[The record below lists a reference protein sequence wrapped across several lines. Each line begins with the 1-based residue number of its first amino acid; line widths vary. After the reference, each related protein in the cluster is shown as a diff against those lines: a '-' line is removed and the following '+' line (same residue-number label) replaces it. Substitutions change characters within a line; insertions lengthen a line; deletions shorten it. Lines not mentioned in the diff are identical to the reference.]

1 MTDFCDFVP
10 DDPSCQNT
18 DGGDSGLPENPDVP
32 DTGAD
37 GESDMSMSDMDMEDM
52 TTMQKAMMPGN
63 LAFLGMA
70 IEHGVMAGLTLFRYR
85 SASTYY
91 DDGDTIFTTANW
103 WKLAN
108 LI

>member
-1 MTDFCDFVP
+1 
-10 DDPSCQNT
+10 
-18 DGGDSGLPENPDVP
+18 
-32 DTGAD
+32 
-37 GESDMSMSDMDMEDM
+37 MSMSDMDMEEM

-63 LAFLGMA
+63 LAFLGLA
-70 IEHGVMAGLTLFRYR
+70 VEHGLMAGLELFRYR
-85 SASTYY
+85 AATTYY